1 MTDDRWPRVKAL
13 FQAAVERPA
22 EERDAFLAAAAGE
35 DEALRREVESLLTS
49 DTSNV
54 SFLDRLSIAGESL
67 PADQGA
73 QCVLAT
79 PAFDAAVRA
88 MAEDPVP
95 CMIGRQL
102 GSCRVLSL
110 LGAGGMGEVYRA
122 RDTKL
127 NRDVALKILPAAFA
141 RDADRLARFTREARA
156 VAALN
161 HPHIVT
167 IFSIEEHDDVPFM
180 TMELIEGRTLDQEIP
195 RDGLPLTR
203 FFDIA
208 IALAD
213 ALSAAHGK
221 HIIHRD
227 LKPANVMVTDEG
239 HVKVLDFG
247 LARPVD
253 ADVPAEDDVTELGLT
268 RAGII
273 VGTMPYMSPE
283 QIEAKPLDH
292 RADIFS
298 LGIMLYELATGERPF
313 KGDSSPLLM
322 SSILKDRPRPVG
334 ERRADVPGDVCRLI
348 DKCLEKEPRG
358 RIQTAAA
365 ILAEL
370 KTHRR
375 AWDSI
380 PRPAE
385 RAASIAVLAFTD
397 MSAAKDQDWFCDGIA
412 EEILNALTPLQ
423 GLRVAARTSAFSF
436 KGKGDDLRTIGEKLN
451 VTTVLEGSVR
461 RVGDR
466 VRVTVQLS
474 DVANGFQLWSERYD
488 RELKDIFDVQDEIAK
503 AIAERLRVTLAGGRE
518 QRLVEQATTNIEA
531 YQLYLKGR
539 ALVDRR
545 GAGVPA
551 GLDLLQKAVQL
562 DPGYSLA
569 WAGVAD
575 ALTVLAYSG
584 AARGSE
590 SKSQAMA
597 AARRSIE
604 LDPASAAGHT
614 ALACATLLYEND
626 RETAKREFERAL
638 ELSPSYAMGRS
649 WYALFYLQWA
659 RGNFEQGIVEARR
672 ALDSDPLSAYVTMNL
687 GNCLLTAGRLDEAI
701 ATDRRAIQLDPESFV
716 ARWSLGIALGM
727 TGRFEEAVS
736 TLEAAARMSGR
747 HSLALTGLAGVFG
760 QWGKPSEASAL
771 HRELLE
777 RASQRYVSSTHLA
790 LTAEAAG
797 QREEALGYAR
807 RAWDQR
813 EPPFLLW
820 GRHFPQYRTLRSD
833 SRFAAILQEMDSLD
847 ENEVNRELGSGV
859 RL

>member
-1 MTDDRWPRVKAL
+1 
-13 FQAAVERPA
+13 
-22 EERDAFLAAAAGE
+22 
-35 DEALRREVESLLTS
+35 
-49 DTSNV
+49 
-54 SFLDRLSIAGESL
+54 
-67 PADQGA
+67 
-73 QCVLAT
+73 
-79 PAFDAAVRA
+79 
-88 MAEDPVP
+88 MAEDAAPSL
-95 CMIGRQL
+95 IGRQL
-102 GSCRVLSL
+102 GSYEVLSL

-127 NRDVALKILPAAFA
+127 NRDVALKILPDAFA
-141 RDADRLARFTREARA
+141 LDADRLARFRREAQA

-167 IFSIEEHDDVPFM
+167 IFSIEEHDAVPFM
-180 TMELIEGRTLDQEIP
+180 TMELIEGCTLDQVIP
-195 RDGLPLTR
+195 GGGLSLAR

-213 ALSAAHGK
+213 ALSAAHRK

-227 LKPANVMVTDEG
+227 LKPANVMVTDDG
-239 HVKVLDFG
+239 RVKVLDFG
-247 LARPVD
+247 LARAVD
-253 ADVPAEDDVTELGLT
+253 ADVVRLEEDVTHLGT
-268 RAGII
+268 KVGTI

-292 RADIFS
+292 RTDLFS

-313 KGDSSPLLM
+313 RGDSPAALM
-322 SSILKDRPRPVG
+322 SSILKDHPKPVG
-334 ERRADVPGDVCRLI
+334 ERRSDLPGDVCRLI
-348 DKCLEKEPRG
+348 DRCLEKEPRD
-358 RIQTAAA
+358 RIQTAAE

-370 KTHRR
+370 KAYRR
-375 AWDSI
+375 AWESGAGSSARPAAPDST

-412 EEILNALTPLQ
+412 EEILNALTPLK

-461 RVGDR
+461 RAGDR
-466 VRVTVQLS
+466 VRITVQLS

-503 AIAERLRVTLAGGRE
+503 AIAERLRVTLAGGKDD
-518 QRLVEQATTNIEA
+518 RLVEQATTNIEA

-545 GAGVPA
+545 GASVPT
-551 GLDLLQKAVQL
+551 GLDLLRTAVEL

-590 SKSQAMA
+590 SKPQAMA
-597 AARRSIE
+597 AAKRSIE
-604 LDPASAAGHT
+604 LDPTSAAGHT
-614 ALACATLLYEND
+614 ALACATLLYENN
-626 RETAKREFERAL
+626 RAMAKQEFERAL
-638 ELSPSYAMGRS
+638 ELSPSYAMGRC
-649 WYALFYLQWA
+649 WYANFYLNWA
-659 RGNFEQGIVEARR
+659 RGDFEQGIAEARR
-672 ALDSDPLSAYVTMNL
+672 ALDSDPLSAYVTMTL
-687 GNCLLTAGRLDEAI
+687 GVSLFTAGRLDEAI
-701 ATDRRAIQLDPESFV
+701 DTCRRAIQLDPESFV
-716 ARWSLGIALGM
+716 ARWALGIALGM
-727 TGRFEEAVS
+727 AGRFEEAVS
-736 TLEAAARMSGR
+736 TLDAAAEMSGR

-760 QWGKPSEASAL
+760 QGGKPAEALAL
-771 HRELLE
+771 HRELMD
-777 RASQRYVSSTHLA
+777 RASRSYVSPSHLA

-797 QREEALGYAR
+797 QHEEAMAFAR
-807 RAWDQR
+807 RAWDER
-813 EPPFLLW
+813 EPSFILW
-820 GRHFPQYRTLRSD
+820 ARHFPQYRTLHSD
-833 SRFAAILQEMDSLD
+833 PRFAAILREMDS
-847 ENEVNRELGSGV
+847 
-859 RL
+859 